1 MNGSKLA
8 PEAARIA
15 LLDRINYSQSA
26 LQKAYDSHKILLEQL
41 NEISDE
47 LTMPDKILLEVEEYL
62 EPEYTRATRIE
73 NIKLWLTVALGVSSL
88 CLTINHIAAIY
99 YTGVILFVVALILG
113 IVLLVVST
121 ALRKGNIQQ
130 RKAWLNKLLSIIVAI
145 LFFAICAASI
155 LLYYFNE
162 DTYFTIRPEIYGVI
176 ATRPR
181 NRRQTFPEWGEKPC
195 PPPQPAAVLHRSRPI
210 LRPSL
215 PAPRP
220 AILFPTATNCP
231 SFPRAHKRAHKK
243 RTAGVTPAVLSIYRR
258 TAAPSLRTGLTPR
271 PSLPWQPSWRS
282 SPRQPPWRSSAR
294 PDLRCRPASSSRPK
308 R

>member
-130 RKAWLNKLLSIIVAI
+130 RKAWLNKLLLWQYYFLLFVQPVFYSIISTKIHI
-145 LFFAICAASI
+145 LYLAV
-155 LLYYFNE
+155 YYSGE
-162 DTYFTIRPEIYGVI
+162 DV
-176 ATRPR
+176 
-181 NRRQTFPEWGEKPC
+181 
-195 PPPQPAAVLHRSRPI
+195 S
-210 LRPSL
+210 
-215 PAPRP
+215 
-220 AILFPTATNCP
+220 
-231 SFPRAHKRAHKK
+231 
-243 RTAGVTPAVLSIYRR
+243 
-258 TAAPSLRTGLTPR
+258 
-271 PSLPWQPSWRS
+271 
-282 SPRQPPWRSSAR
+282 
-294 PDLRCRPASSSRPK
+294 
-308 R
+308 

>member
-162 DTYFTIRPEIYGVI
+162 DTYFRFFLV
-176 ATRPR
+176 
-181 NRRQTFPEWGEKPC
+181 
-195 PPPQPAAVLHRSRPI
+195 
-210 LRPSL
+210 
-215 PAPRP
+215 
-220 AILFPTATNCP
+220 
-231 SFPRAHKRAHKK
+231 
-243 RTAGVTPAVLSIYRR
+243 
-258 TAAPSLRTGLTPR
+258 
-271 PSLPWQPSWRS
+271 
-282 SPRQPPWRSSAR
+282 
-294 PDLRCRPASSSRPK
+294 
-308 R
+308 

>member
-130 RKAWLNKLLSIIVAI
+130 RKAWQYYFLLFVQPVFYSIISTKIHI
-145 LFFAICAASI
+145 LYLAV
-155 LLYYFNE
+155 YYSGE
-162 DTYFTIRPEIYGVI
+162 DV
-176 ATRPR
+176 
-181 NRRQTFPEWGEKPC
+181 
-195 PPPQPAAVLHRSRPI
+195 S
-210 LRPSL
+210 
-215 PAPRP
+215 
-220 AILFPTATNCP
+220 
-231 SFPRAHKRAHKK
+231 
-243 RTAGVTPAVLSIYRR
+243 
-258 TAAPSLRTGLTPR
+258 
-271 PSLPWQPSWRS
+271 
-282 SPRQPPWRSSAR
+282 
-294 PDLRCRPASSSRPK
+294 
-308 R
+308 

>member
-145 LFFAICAASI
+145 LFFCYLCSQ
-155 LLYYFNE
+155 
-162 DTYFTIRPEIYGVI
+162 YFTLLFQ
-176 ATRPR
+176 
-181 NRRQTFPEWGEKPC
+181 RRYIFLYLAVYYSGED
-195 PPPQPAAVLHRSRPI
+195 VS
-210 LRPSL
+210 
-215 PAPRP
+215 
-220 AILFPTATNCP
+220 
-231 SFPRAHKRAHKK
+231 
-243 RTAGVTPAVLSIYRR
+243 
-258 TAAPSLRTGLTPR
+258 
-271 PSLPWQPSWRS
+271 
-282 SPRQPPWRSSAR
+282 
-294 PDLRCRPASSSRPK
+294 
-308 R
+308 